1 MWQVAYA
8 FVMSGFTYGIYFFV
22 KRKKIVSR
30 YTLMDVGSVEDVVV
44 LVRRVSGAAGTDEL
58 AERLERLFIAFP
70 PDDGV
75 LQRASMFQQECEKK
89 GNDEEFCTALVH
101 VVLMRYVVEYPM
113 RPIPVMATILP
124 YRPAPMYDDTRKTK
138 SCPSLSGLQ

>member
-1 MWQVAYA
+1 
-8 FVMSGFTYGIYFFV
+8 MSGCTYGAYSLFR
-22 KRKKIVSR
+22 KRVPVAPVPKH
-30 YTLMDVGSVEDVVV
+30 TLMDIGSVEDVVE
-44 LVRRVSGAAGTDEL
+44 LVRRVSGIAGTDEL

-75 LQRASMFQQECEKK
+75 LQRASTFQQQCEKK

-113 RPIPVMATILP
+113 RPVPVMVTILP
-124 YRPAPMYDDTRKTK
+124 FRPAPMHEDIRKTK
-138 SCPSLSGLQ
+138 SCPSLSSLR